1 LGKPTITTLAGGAIA
16 VAACAVGIVLK
27 INPAWIVL
35 AAGILGILTPQWFAK
50 AQSAAAK
57 QSNPSQQEKTR

>member
-1 LGKPTITTLAGGAIA
+1 LAKPTITTLAGGVIA

-35 AAGILGILTPQWFAK
+35 AAGMLGIAMPQWFTI
-50 AQSAAAK
+50 AQRAAASG
-57 QSNPSQQEKTR
+57 SNPSPQEKTR